1 MFRTLAVSLLSL
13 LLCASVAFA
22 EKPLVVASDPT
33 FPPNEMLNKDKEIVG
48 FSIDYIK
55 AVGKEAGFDVQ
66 VKNIAWDGIFA
77 ALASNQVDVIA
88 ASVSITDKRKK
99 AMLFTDPYYELH
111 QAVVLPLGKEI
122 KDLEELA
129 GKRVGGQIG
138 TTAMVQTIPASKIK
152 MIVKTYDEVG
162 LAFEDLAKGNL
173 DAVMCDDPVAKYYA
187 NTKDEY
193 RDKFHIGLVTGE
205 PEFYGFAL
213 RKNDK
218 ELAQKLNAGHQ
229 GRSGKGHRKADPREV
244 VRHQLTRLTQQN
256 RGGAFRGRRLLFLC
270 RHGKFF
276 YSAQADSSPLR
287 DSWPPRLSGKGAT
300 RWAGHGFFTSSV
312 LRTFRSGPW

>member
-152 MIVKTYDEVG
+152 MVVKTYDEVG
-162 LAFEDLAKGNL
+162 LAFEDLAKGNI
-173 DAVMCDDPVAKYYA
+173 DAVICDDPVAKFYA
-187 NTKDEY
+187 NKKQEY
-193 RDKFHIGLVTGE
+193 AGKLKVAFITDDV
-205 PEFYGFAL
+205 EFYGFAV
-213 RKNDK
+213 RKSDTDLVK
-218 ELAQKLNAGHQ
+218 KLNEGIKAVKEKGIDKQ
-229 GRSGKGHRKADPREV
+229 VVEKWIGK
-244 VRHQLTRLTQQN
+244 
-256 RGGAFRGRRLLFLC
+256 
-270 RHGKFF
+270 
-276 YSAQADSSPLR
+276 
-287 DSWPPRLSGKGAT
+287 
-300 RWAGHGFFTSSV
+300 
-312 LRTFRSGPW
+312 

>member
-1 MFRTLAVSLLSL
+1 MIRLFSATLLSL
-13 LLCASVAFA
+13 LLCASLANAA
-22 EKPLVVASDPT
+22 EKPLIVASDAT
-33 FPPNEMLNKDKEIVG
+33 WPPIEMLDENKNVVG
-48 FSIDYIK
+48 YSIDYLK
-55 AVGKEAGFDVQ
+55 AVAKEAGLNVEFR
-66 VKNIAWDGIFA
+66 NTAWDGIFA
-77 ALASNQVDVIA
+77 ALESRQADIIAS
-88 ASVSITDKRKK
+88 SVTITDKRKK

-218 ELAQKLNAGHQ
+218 ELAQKLNAGIKAVQ
-229 GRSGKGHRKADPREV
+229 EKGIEKQILEKWFG
-244 VRHQLTRLTQQN
+244 TN
-256 RGGAFRGRRLLFLC
+256 
-270 RHGKFF
+270 
-276 YSAQADSSPLR
+276 
-287 DSWPPRLSGKGAT
+287 
-300 RWAGHGFFTSSV
+300 
-312 LRTFRSGPW
+312 

>member
-99 AMLFTDPYYELH
+99 AMGFSDPYCEIR
-111 QAVVLPLGKEI
+111 QAVVVSTNSDLKNLKELDGK
-122 KDLEELA
+122 K
-129 GKRVGGQIG
+129 VGGQIG
-138 TTAMVQTIPASKIK
+138 I
-152 MIVKTYDEVG
+152 G
-162 LAFEDLAKGNL
+162 AKLHHKGGG
-173 DAVMCDDPVAKYYA
+173 C
-187 NTKDEY
+187 
-193 RDKFHIGLVTGE
+193 G
-205 PEFYGFAL
+205 
-213 RKNDK
+213 
-218 ELAQKLNAGHQ
+218 KLY
-229 GRSGKGHRKADPREV
+229 V
-244 VRHQLTRLTQQN
+244 
-256 RGGAFRGRRLLFLC
+256 
-270 RHGKFF
+270 
-276 YSAQADSSPLR
+276 
-287 DSWPPRLSGKGAT
+287 
-300 RWAGHGFFTSSV
+300 
-312 LRTFRSGPW
+312 

>member
-66 VKNIAWDGIFA
+66 
-77 ALASNQVDVIA
+77 
-88 ASVSITDKRKK
+88 RKK

-193 RDKFHIGLVTGE
+193 RDKFHIGLVTGD

-218 ELAQKLNAGHQ
+218 ELAQKLNAGIKAVQ
-229 GRSGKGHRKADPREV
+229 EKGIEKQILEKWFG
-244 VRHQLTRLTQQN
+244 TN
-256 RGGAFRGRRLLFLC
+256 
-270 RHGKFF
+270 
-276 YSAQADSSPLR
+276 
-287 DSWPPRLSGKGAT
+287 
-300 RWAGHGFFTSSV
+300 
-312 LRTFRSGPW
+312 

>member
-111 QAVVLPLGKEI
+111 QAVVLPARQGNQGSRRACRK
-122 KDLEELA
+122 A
-129 GKRVGGQIG
+129 GRWPDRHDCHG
-138 TTAMVQTIPASKIK
+138 ADIPASKIK
-152 MIVKTYDEVG
+152 MIVKT
-162 LAFEDLAKGNL
+162 
-173 DAVMCDDPVAKYYA
+173 
-187 NTKDEY
+187 
-193 RDKFHIGLVTGE
+193 
-205 PEFYGFAL
+205 L
-213 RKNDK
+213 R
-218 ELAQKLNAGHQ
+218 
-229 GRSGKGHRKADPREV
+229 RSGA
-244 VRHQLTRLTQQN
+244 RL
-256 RGGAFRGRRLLFLC
+256 
-270 RHGKFF
+270 
-276 YSAQADSSPLR
+276 
-287 DSWPPRLSGKGAT
+287 
-300 RWAGHGFFTSSV
+300 
-312 LRTFRSGPW
+312 

>member
-1 MFRTLAVSLLSL
+1 MKVNRHAKIVELINKYQIETQDEL
-13 LLCASVAFA
+13 A
-22 EKPLVVASDPT
+22 EKL
-33 FPPNEMLNKDKEIVG
+33 
-48 FSIDYIK
+48 
-55 AVGKEAGFDVQ
+55 KEAGFDVQ

-162 LAFEDLAKGNL
+162 LAFEDLAKGNI
-173 DAVMCDDPVAKYYA
+173 DAVICDDPVAKFYA
-187 NTKDEY
+187 NKKQEY
-193 RDKFHIGLVTGE
+193 AGKLKVAFITDDV
-205 PEFYGFAL
+205 EFYGFAV
-213 RKNDK
+213 RKSDTDLVK
-218 ELAQKLNAGHQ
+218 KLNEGIKAVKEKGIDKQ
-229 GRSGKGHRKADPREV
+229 VVEKWIGK
-244 VRHQLTRLTQQN
+244 
-256 RGGAFRGRRLLFLC
+256 
-270 RHGKFF
+270 
-276 YSAQADSSPLR
+276 
-287 DSWPPRLSGKGAT
+287 
-300 RWAGHGFFTSSV
+300 
-312 LRTFRSGPW
+312 

>member
-1 MFRTLAVSLLSL
+1 MNCIRPWSCRSARKSRISKSL
-13 LLCASVAFA
+13 
-22 EKPLVVASDPT
+22 P
-33 FPPNEMLNKDKEIVG
+33 
-48 FSIDYIK
+48 
-55 AVGKEAGFDVQ
+55 
-66 VKNIAWDGIFA
+66 
-77 ALASNQVDVIA
+77 
-88 ASVSITDKRKK
+88 
-99 AMLFTDPYYELH
+99 
-111 QAVVLPLGKEI
+111 
-122 KDLEELA
+122 

-218 ELAQKLNAGHQ
+218 ELAQKLNAGIKAVQ
-229 GRSGKGHRKADPREV
+229 EKGIEKQILEKWFG
-244 VRHQLTRLTQQN
+244 TN
-256 RGGAFRGRRLLFLC
+256 
-270 RHGKFF
+270 
-276 YSAQADSSPLR
+276 
-287 DSWPPRLSGKGAT
+287 
-300 RWAGHGFFTSSV
+300 
-312 LRTFRSGPW
+312 